1 MKDLCGGLFVWY
13 DSDMKTVLFVP
24 GFRESIDD
32 RDYRGV
38 MAAVEQKGYIV
49 KFVPIEWTRTTIT
62 DWVRMLDEEYTKHD
76 PASTVLAGFSYGS
89 LTAFVSATKRNPSEL
104 WLFSFS
110 PYFADDMQHMKKSWL
125 KEIGKHRT
133 ESFSKLEF
141 DKLAERIKCKTLII
155 VGEKEIKK
163 YPLIGNRSVVAN
175 RSIKNSRMAIV
186 SGSDHDVTDKRYIE
200 TIQRLI

>member
-1 MKDLCGGLFVWY
+1 
-13 DSDMKTVLFVP
+13 MKTVLFVP

-38 MAAVEQKGYIV
+38 MAAIGQKGYIV
-49 KFVPIEWTRTTIT
+49 KFVPVEWTRTTIK
-62 DWVRMLDEEYTKHD
+62 DWVRMLDEEYVKYD
-76 PASTVLAGFSYGS
+76 PADTILAGFSYGS
-89 LTAFVSATKRNPSEL
+89 LTAFMSATKRNPSEL

-110 PYFADDMQHMKKSWL
+110 PYFADDMRKMKKSWL
-125 KEIGKHRT
+125 KEIGKHRARSFG
-133 ESFSKLEF
+133 ELEFSKL
-141 DKLAERIKCKTLII
+141 AEQIKCKTLII

-175 RSIKNSRMAIV
+175 HSIKNSHMVIV
-186 SGSDHDVTDKRYIE
+186 NGSDHDVTDKRYVE